1 MPLKNSE
8 SRRQSCHFDGCRTL
22 FVHALC
28 DERAPTSRSWR
39 RRRSLHAQ
47 QRKRQLTRQR
57 LPLARILPER
67 PNNTRVRQQRQYR
80 RQARSPP
87 ASDSSSQVKGR
98 PSQPPEPIRPNSTRC
113 KRPLR
118 RPLRDGR
125 RPCPTSRTWRPRTV
139 VSQGTRRRRRQPVRS
154 RRHSGQPARLHP
166 RRTLLRLPRM
176 PPADLVRSRS

>member
-1 MPLKNSE
+1 MRPNFSQL
-8 SRRQSCHFDGCRTL
+8 
-22 FVHALC
+22 
-28 DERAPTSRSWR
+28 AP
-39 RRRSLHAQ
+39 APQ
-47 QRKRQLTRQR
+47 
-57 LPLARILPER
+57 LARATAQTATHTTTPGAGSHTAGTPEQHQF
-67 PNNTRVRQQRQYR
+67 RQQRQYR

-98 PSQPPEPIRPNSTRC
+98 QSQPPEPIRPNSTRC

-139 VSQGTRRRRRQPVRS
+139 FSQGTRRRRRQPVRS

-176 PPADLVRSRS
+176 PPADLVRGRS